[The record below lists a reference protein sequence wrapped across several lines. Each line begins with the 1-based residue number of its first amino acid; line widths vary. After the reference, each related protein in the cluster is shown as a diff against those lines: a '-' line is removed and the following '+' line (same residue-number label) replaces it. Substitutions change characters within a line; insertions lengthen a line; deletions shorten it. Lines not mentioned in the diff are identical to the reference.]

1 MGGTSG
7 GDTVM
12 TIRHPDYAEVHHSG
26 FLTEFTVQLASALA
40 VNPHTDYVYRNIDAD
55 FFGVGYLF
63 SSYVT
68 LHDMFGKFMAGLDL
82 EELWRS
88 SISDVL
94 TQEEMYT
101 HIAEKKQKL
110 DDEIDTQILP
120 TFKRGMRDINAV
132 ASSSF
137 IIGCAKIESKRVK
150 DYAAISLEVTANLI
164 PTIFVKFTTEL
175 AWCKNIVADYAKI
188 MKAYFSYRIDTD
200 ISGYTLRAEDVLWPF
215 TVLDFDRRALN
226 ALGPQHLENMT
237 TLDPTWLEKNKLV
250 IGGVS
255 IIAWTAQGAYIGS
268 SYPPYGTIIGAVIGF
283 VVGVAL
289 YFMQ

>member
-88 SISDVL
+88 STSDVL

-164 PTIFVKFTTEL
+164 PTIFAKFTTEL

-283 VVGVAL
+283 VIGVAL
-289 YFMQ
+289 YFMD

>member
-237 TLDPTWLEKNKLV
+237 TSDPTWLEKNKLV